1 MTYVVT
7 ESCIKCKYTDCVE
20 VCPVDCF
27 YEGPEFLVIHPDE
40 CIDCGLCEPECPIEA
55 IFADDELPKDQI
67 EFIEINAKLADVYE
81 NITEASEPLPDADS
95 FKDVEGK
102 KQFLNIGIN
111 TSETMPANNE
121 KNSNTILLYDNG
133 EIVISNSKFKIDELS
148 NMDNII
154 FENALLDNLN
164 KNLVVSLN
172 VEGKAYHEWAMKI
185 MEFLQKNNS
194 SSTSA
199 DDESAM
205 QSMILSIEEILEK

>member
-55 IFADDELPKDQI
+55 IYADDELPNNQI

-81 NITEASEPLPDADS
+81 NITEAKEPLPDADN
-95 FKDVEGK
+95 FKDIEDK
-102 KQFLNIGIN
+102 KKFLNIGIGDQDAIED
-111 TSETMPANNE
+111 TKE
-121 KNSNTILLYDNG
+121 NSNTILLYDNG
-133 EIVISNSKFKIDELS
+133 EIVINNSKFKIDELS
-148 NMDNII
+148 NTDNII
-154 FENALLDNLN
+154 FENTLLDNLN
-164 KNLVVSLN
+164 KQDLVCLN

-185 MEFLQKNNS
+185 MEFLQKNEFIDVQIK
-194 SSTSA
+194 T
-199 DDESAM
+199 
-205 QSMILSIEEILEK
+205 LK

>member
-40 CIDCGLCEPECPIEA
+40 CIDCGLCEPECPIDA

-81 NITEASEPLPDADS
+81 NITEAAEPLPDADS

-102 KQFLNIGIN
+102 KQFL
-111 TSETMPANNE
+111 
-121 KNSNTILLYDNG
+121 
-133 EIVISNSKFKIDELS
+133 
-148 NMDNII
+148 
-154 FENALLDNLN
+154 
-164 KNLVVSLN
+164 
-172 VEGKAYHEWAMKI
+172 
-185 MEFLQKNNS
+185 
-194 SSTSA
+194 
-199 DDESAM
+199 
-205 QSMILSIEEILEK
+205 ILE

>member
-55 IFADDELPKDQI
+55 IYADDELPANQI
-67 EFIEINAKLADVYE
+67 EFVEINARLADVYE
-81 NITEASEPLPDADS
+81 NITEAKEPLPDADN
-95 FKDVEGK
+95 FKDLENK
-102 KQFLNIGIN
+102 REFLNIGIN
-111 TSETMPANNE
+111 NQNETTPPSE
-121 KNSNTILLYDNG
+121 NSNMILLYDNG
-133 EIVISNSKFKIDELS
+133 EMVINNTKFKIDDLS

-154 FENALLDNLN
+154 FKNTLLDNLKKDN
-164 KNLVVSLN
+164 VVNLN

-185 MEFLQKNNS
+185 MEFLQKNKFLDVQIK
-194 SSTSA
+194 T
-199 DDESAM
+199 
-205 QSMILSIEEILEK
+205 LK

>member
-81 NITEASEPLPDADS
+81 NITEAAEPLPDADS

-111 TSETMPANNE
+111 ISEAVPVNNE

-154 FENALLDNLN
+154 FENTLLDNLD
-164 KNLVVSLN
+164 KNLVVNLN
-172 VEGKAYHEWAMKI
+172 VEGKAYHQWAMKI
-185 MEFLQKNNS
+185 MEFLQKNNFIDVQIK
-194 SSTSA
+194 T
-199 DDESAM
+199 
-205 QSMILSIEEILEK
+205 LK

>member
-102 KQFLNIGIN
+102 KQF
-111 TSETMPANNE
+111 
-121 KNSNTILLYDNG
+121 
-133 EIVISNSKFKIDELS
+133 
-148 NMDNII
+148 
-154 FENALLDNLN
+154 
-164 KNLVVSLN
+164 
-172 VEGKAYHEWAMKI
+172 
-185 MEFLQKNNS
+185 
-194 SSTSA
+194 
-199 DDESAM
+199 
-205 QSMILSIEEILEK
+205 

>member
-55 IFADDELPKDQI
+55 IFADDELPANQI
-67 EFIEINAKLADVYE
+67 EFVEINARLADVYE
-81 NITEASEPLPDADS
+81 NITEAKEPLPDADH
-95 FKDVEGK
+95 FKDLENK
-102 KQFLNIGIN
+102 REFLNIGIN
-111 TSETMPANNE
+111 NQSETTSPSE
-121 KNSNTILLYDNG
+121 NSNTILLYDNG
-133 EIVISNSKFKIDELS
+133 EMVINNSKFKIDELS

-154 FENALLDNLN
+154 FENTLLDNLN
-164 KNLVVSLN
+164 KDNIVNLN

-185 MEFLQKNNS
+185 MEFLQKNKFLDVQIK
-194 SSTSA
+194 T
-199 DDESAM
+199 
-205 QSMILSIEEILEK
+205 LK

>member
-40 CIDCGLCEPECPIEA
+40 CIDCGLCEPECPIDA

-81 NITEASEPLPDADS
+81 NITEAAEPLPDADS

-111 TSETMPANNE
+111 TADITSATNE

-133 EIVISNSKFKIDELS
+133 EIVISNSRFRIDELS

-154 FENALLDNLN
+154 FENALLDNLD
-164 KNLVVSLN
+164 KNLVVNLN
-172 VEGKAYHEWAMKI
+172 VEGKAYHQWAMKI
-185 MEFLQKNNS
+185 MEFLQKNNFIDVQIK
-194 SSTSA
+194 T
-199 DDESAM
+199 
-205 QSMILSIEEILEK
+205 LK

>member
-1 MTYVVT
+1 MAYVVT

-55 IFADDELPKDQI
+55 IFPDDEIPDNQI

-81 NITEASEPLPDADS
+81 NITEAKEPLPDADN
-95 FKDVEGK
+95 FKDIENK
-102 KQFLNIGIN
+102 KEFLNIGIN
-111 TSETMPANNE
+111 NQDEPSTSENV
-121 KNSNTILLYDNG
+121 SNTILLYDNG
-133 EIVISNSKFKIDELS
+133 EIVINNSKFKIDDLS

-154 FENALLDNLN
+154 FENTLLDNLN
-164 KNLVVSLN
+164 KNETVNLN

-185 MEFLQKNNS
+185 MEFLQKNKF
-194 SSTSA
+194 
-199 DDESAM
+199 
-205 QSMILSIEEILEK
+205 LEVQIKTLK

>member
-40 CIDCGLCEPECPIEA
+40 CIDCGLCVPECPIEA
-55 IFADDELPKDQI
+55 IFADDELPNDQI
-67 EFIEINAKLADVYE
+67 DFIEINARLSEVYE

-95 FKDVEGK
+95 FKYVEGK

-111 TSETMPANNE
+111 TSETLPANNE

-154 FENALLDNLN
+154 FENALLDNLD

-185 MEFLQKNNS
+185 MEFLQKNNFIDVQIK
-194 SSTSA
+194 T
-199 DDESAM
+199 
-205 QSMILSIEEILEK
+205 LK